1 MRPARPAEADLP
13 RVVAPVILGSD
24 FCCYSYIRCFWEAYG
39 VKSIVLASADIK
51 SVRSRFCDYRVIPG
65 IDRPEVCLP
74 ELTRLGDELI
84 AQGKIPFLVG
94 CGDHYARLVSENK
107 PAIEERWYTPYLDFG
122 LLDDITQKERFY
134 EICEEIG
141 VPYPKTV
148 YLDCGDKTATVDDGG
163 FMYPVIAKPS
173 NSAAWHYA
181 EFEGQQKVYL
191 IHSREQLEALYK
203 QLQETSYDKLL
214 IVQEFIPGDDTQ
226 IRILST
232 YLDATGDPVFMVGGR
247 VMVEDHAPT
256 AIGNPAVIVSERLDA
271 VSDDALR
278 FMRHVGYRGMANFDV
293 KYDERDET
301 YKFFEI
307 NTRPGRSSDFVR
319 QAGINFAQV
328 QVDDVL
334 MGKKRDRIID
344 TRPFIY
350 TTVPPY
356 VVKRSIDDPA
366 IRGQVLDGFH
376 SGLTHYALD
385 WAEDS
390 LGQRFWS
397 KVTYYHQIDKFRK
410 YFWGSGAKNL
420 A

>member
-1 MRPARPAEADLP
+1 MLLFIYPLF
-13 RVVAPVILGSD
+13 LGGL
-24 FCCYSYIRCFWEAYG
+24 RRQA
-39 VKSIVLASADIK
+39 IVLASADIK
-51 SVRSRFCDYRVIPG
+51 SVRSRFCDYRVMPG
-65 IDRPEVCLP
+65 IDRPEVLLP
-74 ELTRLGDELI
+74 ELERLGDELI
-84 AQGKIPFLVG
+84 AAGKIPFLVG
-94 CGDHYARLVSENK
+94 CGDHYARLVSEHK
-107 PAIEERWYTPYLDFG
+107 PEIEERWYTPYLDFE

-163 FMYPVIAKPS
+163 FMYPLIAKPS

-191 IHSREQLEALYK
+191 IHDREQLEALYK

-214 IVQEFIPGDDTQ
+214 IVQEFIPGNDTQ

-232 YLDATGDPVFMVGGR
+232 YLDAAGDPVFMVGGR
-247 VMVEDHAPT
+247 VMVEDHSPT
-256 AIGNPAVIVSERLDA
+256 AIGNPAVIVSEQLEE
-271 VSDDALR
+271 VCDDALR

-293 KYDERDET
+293 KYDERDGKF
-301 YKFFEI
+301 KFFEI

-334 MGKKRDRIID
+334 MGKEQGRISD
-344 TRPFIY
+344 TKPFIY

-356 VVKRSIDDPA
+356 VVKRSIDDAA
-366 IRGQVLDGFH
+366 IRKQVLDGFK

-385 WAEDS
+385 WSEDS
-390 LGQRFWS
+390 VHQRFWAH
-397 KVTYYHQIDKFRK
+397 VTYYHQIDKFRK
-410 YFWGSGAKNL
+410 YFWGDGAKDL

>member
-1 MRPARPAEADLP
+1 MRPARPAERDLS
-13 RVVAPVILGSD
+13 RVIAPVILGSD
-24 FCCYSYIRCFWEAYG
+24 FCCYSYIRCFWETYG
-39 VKSIVLASADIK
+39 VKPIVLASADIK
-51 SVRSRFCDYRVIPG
+51 SVRSRFCDYRVMPG
-65 IDRPEVCLP
+65 IDRPEVLLP
-74 ELTRLGDELI
+74 ELERLGDELI
-84 AQGKIPFLVG
+84 AAGKIPFLVG
-94 CGDHYARLVSENK
+94 CGDHYARLVSEHK
-107 PAIEERWYTPYLDFG
+107 PEIEERWYTPYLDFE

-163 FMYPVIAKPS
+163 FMYPLIAKPS

-191 IHSREQLEALYK
+191 IHDREQLEALYK

-232 YLDATGDPVFMVGGR
+232 YLDAAGDPVFMVGGR
-247 VMVEDHAPT
+247 VMVEDHSPT
-256 AIGNPAVIVSERLDA
+256 AIGNPAVIVSEQLEE
-271 VSDDALR
+271 VCDDALR

-293 KYDERDET
+293 KYDERDGKF
-301 YKFFEI
+301 KFFEI

-334 MGKKRDRIID
+334 MGKEQGRISD
-344 TRPFIY
+344 TKPFIY

-356 VVKRSIDDPA
+356 VVKRSIDDAA
-366 IRGQVLDGFH
+366 IRKQVLDGFK

-385 WAEDS
+385 WSEDS
-390 LGQRFWS
+390 VHQRFWAH
-397 KVTYYHQIDKFRK
+397 VTYYHQIDKFRK
-410 YFWGSGAKNL
+410 YFWGDGAKDL

>member
-1 MRPARPAEADLP
+1 MRPARPAQSDLP
-13 RVVAPVILGSD
+13 RMLAPVILGSD

-39 VKSIVLASADIK
+39 VKPIVLASADIK

-74 ELTRLGDELI
+74 ELERLGDELI
-84 AQGKIPFLVG
+84 AAGKIPFLVG

-107 PAIEERWYTPYLDFG
+107 PQIEERWYTPYLDFE

-203 QLQETSYDKLL
+203 QLQETTYDKLL

-226 IRILST
+226 IRILSS
-232 YLDATGDPVFMVGGR
+232 YLDAAGDPVFMVGGR
-247 VMVEDHAPT
+247 VMVEDHSPT
-256 AIGNPAVIVSERLDA
+256 AIGNPAVIVSEQLDA

-293 KYDERDET
+293 KYDERDGT

-328 QVDDVL
+328 QHQALHLHHGPSLCGQALHRRRCDSQAGPRWLPHRAHPLRSRLGRGLHGSALLVEGDL
-334 MGKKRDRIID
+334 LPPDRQ
-344 TRPFIY
+344 
-350 TTVPPY
+350 VP
-356 VVKRSIDDPA
+356 
-366 IRGQVLDGFH
+366 QVLLGRRCQELGVTPSVQQP
-376 SGLTHYALD
+376 SGPIA
-385 WAEDS
+385 
-390 LGQRFWS
+390 
-397 KVTYYHQIDKFRK
+397 
-410 YFWGSGAKNL
+410 
-420 A
+420 

>member
-1 MRPARPAEADLP
+1 
-13 RVVAPVILGSD
+13 
-24 FCCYSYIRCFWEAYG
+24 
-39 VKSIVLASADIK
+39 
-51 SVRSRFCDYRVIPG
+51 
-65 IDRPEVCLP
+65 
-74 ELTRLGDELI
+74 
-84 AQGKIPFLVG
+84 
-94 CGDHYARLVSENK
+94 
-107 PAIEERWYTPYLDFG
+107 
-122 LLDDITQKERFY
+122 
-134 EICEEIG
+134 
-141 VPYPKTV
+141 
-148 YLDCGDKTATVDDGG
+148 
-163 FMYPVIAKPS
+163 
-173 NSAAWHYA
+173 
-181 EFEGQQKVYL
+181 
-191 IHSREQLEALYK
+191 
-203 QLQETSYDKLL
+203 
-214 IVQEFIPGDDTQ
+214 
-226 IRILST
+226 
-232 YLDATGDPVFMVGGR
+232 MVGGR

>member
-1 MRPARPAEADLP
+1 M
-13 RVVAPVILGSD
+13 
-24 FCCYSYIRCFWEAYG
+24 
-39 VKSIVLASADIK
+39 
-51 SVRSRFCDYRVIPG
+51 RSRFCDYRVIPG
-65 IDRPEVCLP
+65 IDKPEVCLP
-74 ELTRLGDELI
+74 ELARLGDELI
-84 AQGKIPFLVG
+84 AAGKVPFLVG

-107 PAIEERWYTPYLDFG
+107 PQIEERWYTPYLDFE

-203 QLQETSYDKLL
+203 QLQETTYDKLL

-232 YLDATGDPVFMVGGR
+232 YLDAAGDPIFMVGGR
-247 VMVEDHAPT
+247 VMVEDHSPT
-256 AIGNPAVIVSERLDA
+256 AIGNPAVIVSEQLDA
-271 VSDDALR
+271 VSNDALR

-293 KYDERDET
+293 KYDERDGT

-334 MGKKRDRIID
+334 MGEKRARISN
-344 TRPFIY
+344 TKPFIY

-356 VVKRSIDDPA
+356 VVKRSIDDAA
-366 IRGQVLDGFH
+366 IRRQVLDGFR

-385 WAEDS
+385 WDKDC

-397 KVTYYHQIDKFRK
+397 RVTYYHQIDKFRK
-410 YFWGSGAKNL
+410 YFWGDGAKDL

>member
-1 MRPARPAEADLP
+1 MRPARPAQSDLP
-13 RVVAPVILGSD
+13 RVLAPVILGSD

-39 VKSIVLASADIK
+39 AKPIVLASADIK

-65 IDRPEVCLP
+65 IDRAEVCLP
-74 ELTRLGDELI
+74 ELERLGDELI
-84 AQGKIPFLVG
+84 AAGKVPFLVG

-107 PAIEERWYTPYLDFG
+107 SQIEERWYTPYLDFE

-148 YLDCGDKTATVDDGG
+148 YLDCSDKTATVDDGG
-163 FMYPVIAKPS
+163 FMYPLIAKPS

-181 EFEGQQKVYL
+181 EFEGQKKVYL

-226 IRILST
+226 IRILSS
-232 YLDATGDPVFMVGGR
+232 YLDADGDPVFMVGGR
-247 VMVEDHAPT
+247 VMVEDHSPT
-256 AIGNPAVIVSERLDA
+256 AIGNPAVIVSEQLDA

-293 KYDERDET
+293 KYDERDGK

-334 MGKKRDRIID
+334 MGEKRARISNAK
-344 TRPFIY
+344 PFIY

-356 VVKRSIDDPA
+356 VVKRSIDDDA
-366 IRGQVLDGFH
+366 IRRQVLDGFRT
-376 SGLTHYALD
+376 GLTHYALD
-385 WAEDS
+385 WDKDR

-410 YFWGSGAKNL
+410 YFWGDGAKDL